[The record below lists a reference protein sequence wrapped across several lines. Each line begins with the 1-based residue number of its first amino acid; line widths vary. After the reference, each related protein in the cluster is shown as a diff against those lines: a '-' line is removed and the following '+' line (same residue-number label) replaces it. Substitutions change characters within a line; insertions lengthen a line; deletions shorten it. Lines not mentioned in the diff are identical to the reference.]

1 VALSFSTIK
10 SKKFSFI
17 VGEVMGIEREGMRLF
32 EVEEPE
38 NFSVSHVQA
47 DLKMFM
53 HNRPVKF
60 VNSGWS
66 TSNKKKESPT

>member
-1 VALSFSTIK
+1 
-10 SKKFSFI
+10 
-17 VGEVMGIEREGMRLF
+17 MGIEREGMRLF